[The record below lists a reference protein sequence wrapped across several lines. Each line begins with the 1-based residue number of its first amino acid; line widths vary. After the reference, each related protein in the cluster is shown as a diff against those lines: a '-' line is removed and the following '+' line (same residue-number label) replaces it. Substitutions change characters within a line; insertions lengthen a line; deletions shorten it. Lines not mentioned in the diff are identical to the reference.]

1 MIADKLHIGIYMV
14 FFAISIVFSF
24 LLNAIFVKY
33 SKSLGI
39 KDIDSGTTIIRWGA
53 QSKSTLGGLSFYLLF
68 LLSIVCYS
76 IFFNFNED
84 FLNPKFVGLLLA
96 STLGF
101 LIGLTDDAYG
111 TKPLLKFCGQLF
123 CGLVLIISGI
133 YIHIT
138 PYLWINYVLTLFW
151 VIGVMNS
158 INMLDNMDGI
168 TATTSSLIICA
179 ALTLILIYHDF
190 SNIHLIIL
198 LGTLGA
204 LIGFLVFNWNPSKLY
219 MGDTGS
225 QFLGSFLAAIGI
237 IYFWNV
243 KNVNGDVVQAKQLI
257 VPILVFIIPIIDTT
271 IVCINRIWKGQSPF
285 IGGKDHTTHNLAL
298 WGLTDNQV
306 VVFLNGLSVVSIG
319 LMIII
324 VKYIDSWN
332 HIMSTI
338 GIGYFMMVFIFLF
351 WITKTDKSIKF
362 SLKLKQ
368 KDIHQSESST
378 TQNEEVFTKK
388 NTRNQIRKI

>member
-1 MIADKLHIGIYMV
+1 MSAPNWPQATLEYCCC
-14 FFAISIVFSF
+14 
-24 LLNAIFVKY
+24 AIFVKY

-237 IYFWNV
+237 E
-243 KNVNGDVVQAKQLI
+243 
-257 VPILVFIIPIIDTT
+257 
-271 IVCINRIWKGQSPF
+271 C
-285 IGGKDHTTHNLAL
+285 
-298 WGLTDNQV
+298 
-306 VVFLNGLSVVSIG
+306 
-319 LMIII
+319 
-324 VKYIDSWN
+324 
-332 HIMSTI
+332 
-338 GIGYFMMVFIFLF
+338 
-351 WITKTDKSIKF
+351 
-362 SLKLKQ
+362 
-368 KDIHQSESST
+368 
-378 TQNEEVFTKK
+378 
-388 NTRNQIRKI
+388 